1 MTGAPCHN
9 AAVDEPDG
17 GRGRGAGG
25 KDAGNPGAGK
35 GSGKPDTAEQ
45 EAAGE
50 LEAAVAASHHLGGL
64 PEPARRA
71 LAATAL
77 PRDGLRGTPLFHQG
91 DPARHLYL
99 VLSGRVKLT
108 QVGADG
114 QEVIVR
120 HIGPGEILGGIALV
134 EGASYPVTGEVLE
147 SGRLLTWP
155 REVLLELARD
165 HPDLALL
172 TTGIIAGRMHEIQER
187 FRELATQRV
196 AQRIARALLRLVR
209 QAGRRTDEGVEIDLP
224 LSRQDLA
231 ELTGTTLYTVSRTL
245 SAWEGEGIVAVGRE
259 RVVVVRPHR
268 LVQIAED
275 LER

>member
-1 MTGAPCHN
+1 MSDTRQHSGEAAAAHL
-9 AAVDEPDG
+9 AAVNASPQLG
-17 GRGRGAGG
+17 TLG
-25 KDAGNPGAGK
+25 
-35 GSGKPDTAEQ
+35 
-45 EAAGE
+45 EA
-50 LEAAVAASHHLGGL
+50 
-64 PEPARRA
+64 ARRA
-71 LAATAL
+71 LAASAVAVDAD
-77 PRDGLRGTPLFHQG
+77 RRSALFHQG
-91 DPARHLYL
+91 DPASHLYL
-99 VLSGRVKLT
+99 VIDGRVKLT

-134 EGASYPVTGEVLE
+134 EGAAYPVTGEVLE
-147 SGRLLTWP
+147 PVRLLAWP
-155 REVLLELARD
+155 RQPLLRLAEQ
-165 HPDLALL
+165 HPRLALL

-209 QAGRRTDEGVEIDLP
+209 QAGRRTDRGVEIDLP

-245 SAWEGEGIVAVGRE
+245 SSWESEGVVAVGRE

-268 LVQIAED
+268 LVEIAED
-275 LER
+275 LDG